1 MKRLFLCVL
10 AGVVLSLCSCVT
22 TASNN
27 AYEAKLRE
35 REYALEQ
42 ELERQKQIEK
52 EICAMNE
59 QYEELSKPVTGSKL
73 GDAAVGV
80 GVAAALAAASAAA
93 SALFGN

>member
-10 AGVVLSLCSCVT
+10 AGVALSLCSCVA

-35 REYALEQ
+35 REYALKQ
-42 ELERQKQIEK
+42 ELERQARMEA

-59 QYEELSKPVTGSKL
+59 QYEELSRPATGSQA
-73 GDAAVGV
+73 GDMAVGF
-80 GVAAALAAASAAA
+80 GLAALF
-93 SALFGN
+93 SALSTVLFDN

>member
-10 AGVVLSLCSCVT
+10 AGVALSLCSCVT

-27 AYEAKLRE
+27 AYEAKLRD
-35 REYALEQ
+35 REYALKQ

-59 QYEELSKPVTGSKL
+59 QYEELSKPVTGSQAV
-73 GDAAVGV
+73 DVAVGV
-80 GVAAALAAASAAA
+80 GIAALFAALGD
-93 SALFGN
+93 ALFGN